1 MTRVSVL
8 MSVYNGEPWV
18 RQAIESVLVQTFSD
32 FEFFVVDD
40 GSTDGTAGV
49 LDACSD
55 PRLRI
60 FHQPRVGLTRSLN
73 RTIPLAAAPLV
84 ARMDADDMSHP
95 ERFARQVAFLDAH
108 PEVGLL
114 GTGCET
120 IAPSGEVIGTV
131 APLVDDAAIRRAL
144 IRMNP
149 FVHSS
154 VMVRRQILEEAG
166 GYDESLPVAQDYDL
180 WLRMSR
186 LTRMANLP
194 EPLVQRRLTPGRV
207 SNVLETDRLRA
218 EVRAK
223 VRALQT
229 GAYPLWCAVFLA
241 KPILS
246 LALPVAVRRR
256 LRPLF
261 SRERSERAAF
271 HTR

>member
-1 MTRVSVL
+1 
-8 MSVYNGEPWV
+8 
-18 RQAIESVLVQTFSD
+18 
-32 FEFFVVDD
+32 
-40 GSTDGTAGV
+40 
-49 LDACSD
+49 
-55 PRLRI
+55 
-60 FHQPRVGLTRSLN
+60 
-73 RTIPLAAAPLV
+73 
-84 ARMDADDMSHP
+84 MDADDISHP

-120 IAPSGEVIGTV
+120 IAPSGEGVGTV
-131 APLVDDAAIRRAL
+131 ATLADAG
-144 IRMNP
+144 
-149 FVHSS
+149 
-154 VMVRRQILEEAG
+154 VRRQILGEAG

-180 WLRMSR
+180 WLRASR